1 MRRHTDDQIKNRE
14 LPELEDWRQD
24 GRGEG
29 AYAIHH
35 LEKEH
40 KHKPKPCMMMYRTCM
55 QTIQRRKADKIK
67 LALPSDV
74 EFDSIA
80 GNVSQVLGFT
90 SSCGSIEPTRSLLNH
105 LGVQSE
111 SASNTQAPYTASVT
125 MAEPRESM
133 MKEHDTKEQKKEN
146 NVTTLKQVPC
156 QQDTKSPPIATTGSE
171 TEPCTHQSSP
181 IERIVAEMVP
191 GPGKFLDLTID
202 NKYFF
207 VKAP

>member
-1 MRRHTDDQIKNRE
+1 MRGHTDDQVKNRD
-14 LPELEDWRQD
+14 LPELAVWRQD

-80 GNVSQVLGFT
+80 GNVSQVLEFT
-90 SSCGSIEPTRSLLNH
+90 SSLGSIELIRSLLNH

-111 SASNTQAPYTASVT
+111 STSTTQAPHPASVT
-125 MAEPRESM
+125 MTETRARM
-133 MKEHDTKEQKKEN
+133 MEEDDTRAQ
-146 NVTTLKQVPC
+146 
-156 QQDTKSPPIATTGSE
+156 
-171 TEPCTHQSSP
+171 
-181 IERIVAEMVP
+181 
-191 GPGKFLDLTID
+191 
-202 NKYFF
+202 
-207 VKAP
+207 